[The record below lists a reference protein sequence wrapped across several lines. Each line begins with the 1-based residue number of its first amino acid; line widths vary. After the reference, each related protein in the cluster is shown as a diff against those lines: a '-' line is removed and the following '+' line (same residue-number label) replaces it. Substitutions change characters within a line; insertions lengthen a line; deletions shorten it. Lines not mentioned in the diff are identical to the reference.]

1 MLINGCEK
9 HIELISDYKKIYKT
23 CKLLI
28 LCEMR
33 ARLARRRRRVDGDEE
48 DGDDNDDDEIK

>member
-1 MLINGCEK
+1 MLVNGCEK

-33 ARLARRRRRVDGDEE
+33 ARLARRRRVDGNE
-48 DGDDNDDDEIK
+48 DGDDNDHDEIK